1 MAAGVSDLV
10 TRFSLIRKSAPDRTL
25 IHLPAAGGEWSAD
38 DLWHAHQRYSD
49 RLAKIGVGHGDLVIS
64 AAGNSAASVA
74 LLLACRALDAAMMPV
89 DAGAAHT
96 ELLALAE
103 RFGATALL
111 APDTSFAPDPRLD
124 GDRAAVL
131 DAGLRVSPTL
141 EIERRSFAGSAVL
154 KLTSGS
160 TGTAKATLTSEAQLV
175 ADSARIL
182 AAMKI
187 RPSDVQLATIPVSH
201 AYGFG
206 NLILPVLLQG
216 TAVVLRDSFV
226 PQQLQADAR
235 RFGAR
240 VFQGVPFMFQFFLS
254 TPLAGGWPSS
264 LASLFSAGAPL
275 PAATV
280 RAFHERFGVKIH
292 SFYGTTETGG
302 ISLDEDDEVDGGGT
316 VGRPLPGVTVTLRNE
331 EDVIGRIHVAS
342 TAVATG
348 YSDVGRRADDAF
360 VDGGF
365 LTGDCGAFDGKGRLT
380 LSGRVSSFVN
390 VAGQKVRPDEVEEV
404 LRTMPGIADARVVG
418 ADDPSRGEQIVACV
432 VAEPEGSIA
441 ELAVRR
447 FCAARLAPHKV
458 PRTIVFV
465 GAIPVTPR
473 GKIDRAALEGIVR
486 ARLTV

>member
-1 MAAGVSDLV
+1 VSALV
-10 TRFSLIRKSAPDRTL
+10 TRFSQIRHSDPDRTL
-25 IHLPAAGGEWSAD
+25 IHLPGAGGEWSAE
-38 DLWHAHQRYSD
+38 DLWHAHQRYAD
-49 RLAKIGVGHGDLVIS
+49 RLAKIGVGRGALIVS

-74 LLLACRALDAAMMPV
+74 LLLACRALDAAVMPV
-89 DAGAAHT
+89 DAGATHP

-111 APDTSFAPDPRLD
+111 APDTAFTQDPRLD
-124 GDRAAVL
+124 DERAAVL
-131 DAGLRVSPTL
+131 DAGLRVSPTR
-141 EIERRSFAGSAVL
+141 IEPRRYVGSAVL

-160 TGTAKATLTSEAQLV
+160 TGTAKATLTSEAQLI

-182 AAMKI
+182 AGMKTQ
-187 RPSDVQLATIPVSH
+187 PSDVQLATIPISH

-206 NLILPVLLQG
+206 NLIMPMLLQG
-216 TAVVLRDSFV
+216 TPAVLRDSFV

-235 RFGAR
+235 RFGAN

-254 TPLAGGWPSS
+254 TPLAGGWPPS
-264 LASLFSAGAPL
+264 LTSLFSAGAPL

-280 RAFHERFGVKIH
+280 RAFHDRFGVKIH
-292 SFYGTTETGG
+292 SFYGATEAGG
-302 ISLDEDDEVDGGGT
+302 ISLDDDDEIDDSGT
-316 VGRPLPGVTVTLRNE
+316 VGRPLAGVTVTLRNE
-331 EDVIGRIHVAS
+331 ADVVGRIHVAS
-342 TAVATG
+342 TGVASG
-348 YSDVGRRADDAF
+348 YSDEASGDDAF

-365 LTGDCGAFDGKGRLT
+365 LTGDCGEWDEKGRLT

-418 ADDPSRGEQIVACV
+418 ANDPSRGEQIVACV
-432 VAEPEGSIA
+432 VAEPLGSIA

-458 PRTIVFV
+458 PRTVVFV
-465 GAIPVTPR
+465 DAIPLTAR
-473 GKIDRAALEGIVR
+473 GKIDRVALEGIVR

>member
-1 MAAGVSDLV
+1 MAGSVSDLV
-10 TRFSLIRKSAPDRTL
+10 ACFSLIHQSAPDRTL
-25 IHLPAAGGEWSAD
+25 IHVPGAGGQWSAD
-38 DLWHAHQRYSD
+38 DLWQAHRRYAD
-49 RLAKIGVGHGDLVIS
+49 RLAKIGVGEGDLVVS
-64 AAGNSAASVA
+64 AGGNSAASVA
-74 LLLACRALDAAMMPV
+74 LLLACRALDAALMPV
-89 DAGAAHT
+89 DAGATHP

-111 APDTSFAPDPRLD
+111 APDTAFTQDPRLD
-124 GDRAAVL
+124 DERAAAL
-131 DAGLRVSPTL
+131 DAGLRVSPTRG
-141 EIERRSFAGSAVL
+141 IERQRYAGSAML

-160 TGTAKATLTSEAQLV
+160 TGTAKATLTSEAQLMS
-175 ADSARIL
+175 DSARIL
-182 AAMKI
+182 AAMKTT
-187 RPSDVQLATIPVSH
+187 PSDVQLATIPVSH

-206 NLILPVLLQG
+206 NLIMPVLLQG
-216 TAVVLRDSFV
+216 TPIVLRESFV

-235 RFGAR
+235 RFGAS
-240 VFQGVPFMFQFFLS
+240 VFQGVPFMYQFFLS

-264 LASLFSAGAPL
+264 LTALFSAGAPL

-292 SFYGTTETGG
+292 SFYGTTESGG
-302 ISLDEDDEVDGGGT
+302 ITLDDDDEIDDSGT

-331 EDVIGRIHVAS
+331 EDVAGRIHVAS
-342 TAVATG
+342 TSVASG
-348 YSDVGRRADDAF
+348 YSHAGRGDDAF
-360 VDGGF
+360 IDGGF
-365 LTGDCGAFDGKGRLT
+365 LTGDCGVWDANGRLT

-390 VAGQKVRPDEVEEV
+390 VAGQKVRPDEVEDV

-418 ADDPSRGEQIVACV
+418 ADDPSRGEHIVACV
-432 VAEPEGSIA
+432 VAEPQGSIA

-465 GAIPVTPR
+465 DAIPVTAR

-486 ARLTV
+486 ARLSV